1 MLFCNEEFS
10 CFFILSLGDLPVC
23 QTYTIG
29 NQTDWSSKERIK
41 EHKKSLLGNN
51 IHSSYAH
58 QLRNWRH
65 HFDFNFGI
73 LHSENKSLLLTLL
86 GCVESGRFHFEGALS
101 NVQLDVNRSSFL
113 NLFPWRRWD
122 FRQYLSV
129 NCNFY

>member
-1 MLFCNEEFS
+1 MEY
-10 CFFILSLGDLPVC
+10 LSLHYVKNISYKLYFSDCRWFML
-23 QTYTIG
+23 
-29 NQTDWSSKERIK
+29 DSKERIK

-51 IHSSYAH
+51 IHSSYSH

-65 HFDFNFGI
+65 HFDFDFGI

-122 FRQYLSV
+122 FRQCLSV